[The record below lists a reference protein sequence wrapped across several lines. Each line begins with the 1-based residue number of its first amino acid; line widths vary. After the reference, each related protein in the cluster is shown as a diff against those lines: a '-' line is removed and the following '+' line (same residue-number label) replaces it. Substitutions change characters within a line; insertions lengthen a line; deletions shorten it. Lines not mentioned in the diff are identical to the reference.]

1 MGFFC
6 MNNEPDRMCDL
17 CTLGMIVIVD
27 TYQRACVCVCVC
39 VCVCMCTCVREFVCV
54 CVCMHVCE

>member
-39 VCVCMCTCVREFVCV
+39 VYVGVSMLSFVTDRGV
-54 CVCMHVCE
+54 FVVQKI